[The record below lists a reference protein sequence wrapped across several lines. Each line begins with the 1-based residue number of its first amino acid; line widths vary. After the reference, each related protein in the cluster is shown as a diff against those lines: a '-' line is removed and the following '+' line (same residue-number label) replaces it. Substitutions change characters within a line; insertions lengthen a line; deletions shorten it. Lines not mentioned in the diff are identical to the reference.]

1 MPPHHSLAILT
12 NSNRMR
18 AILARVDTIA
28 QSDTSVLL
36 VGETGV
42 GKELFADYIH
52 RLSPR
57 SHGPFVKIA
66 LSAMPH
72 DLLESELFGHER
84 GAFTSAVTEKKG
96 LFELAHTG
104 TLFLDD
110 IDDVP
115 PGVQVKLLRVLE
127 MQQVMRVGGNLP
139 LPIDVR
145 LVTASKVDL
154 RELVRRNTFRADLF
168 YRINVCPVEIPPLR
182 ERRED
187 VPLLVGHF
195 LRRFSP
201 QRGLSLSEAAERALV
216 RYDWPGNVRELR
228 NITQRLAL
236 FSEGEIGVRDLPPE
250 VQDGHAVDLLVKAC
264 TRCLV
269 EESLTYAQV
278 VACLETNLLRQ
289 ALAESDGNRSRAAR
303 LLGLSL
309 STLRD
314 KLKKHGLDEDGDP
327 SAPDLDCVG
336 A

>member
-1 MPPHHSLAILT
+1 
-12 NSNRMR
+12 MR
-18 AILARVDTIA
+18 AVLARVDTIA

-36 VGETGV
+36 IGETGV

-52 RLSPR
+52 RVSPR
-57 SHGPFVKIA
+57 GQGPFVKIA

-84 GAFTSAVTEKKG
+84 GAFTSALAEKKG

-139 LPIDVR
+139 IPIDVR
-145 LVTASKVDL
+145 LITASKVDL
-154 RELVRRNTFRADLF
+154 RELVRRNLFRADLF

-187 VPLLVGHF
+187 VPLLVRHF
-195 LRRFSP
+195 LRRFAP
-201 QRGLSLSEAAERALV
+201 QKALALSKAAEGALV
-216 RYDWPGNVRELR
+216 GYDWPGNVRELR

-236 FSEGEIGVRDLPPE
+236 FSEGEIVIGDLPPE

-264 TRCLV
+264 TRCLL
-269 EESLTYAQV
+269 EESLTYNQV

-289 ALAESDGNRSRAAR
+289 ALTESAGNRSQAAR
-303 LLGLSL
+303 ILGLSL

-314 KLKKHGLDEDGDP
+314 KLKKHGLDEAAETLASDP
-327 SAPDLDCVG
+327 EAGRL
-336 A
+336 

>member
-1 MPPHHSLAILT
+1 MPPIQSLAIVT
-12 NSNRMR
+12 ESARMR

-28 QSDTSVLL
+28 RSDTSVLL

-52 RLSPR
+52 RVSPR
-57 SHGPFVKIA
+57 GDGPFVKIA

-115 PGVQVKLLRVLE
+115 VPVQVKLLRVLE
-127 MQQVMRVGGNLP
+127 SQQVMRVGGHAP
-139 LPIDVR
+139 VGVDVR

-154 RELVRRNTFRADLF
+154 RELVSRGLFRADLF
-168 YRINVCPVEIPPLR
+168 YRVNVCPVEIPPLR

-187 VPLLVGHF
+187 VPLLVHHF
-195 LRRFSP
+195 LRRFAPGRALTVSP
-201 QRGLSLSEAAERALV
+201 AAERALT

-236 FSEGEIGVRDLPPE
+236 FAEGEVRPEDLPPE
-250 VQDGHAVDLLVKAC
+250 IGDGHAVALLVKAC

-269 EESLTYAQV
+269 EESLTYGQV

-289 ALAESDGNRSRAAR
+289 ALTEAGGNRSQAAR
-303 LLGLSL
+303 MLGLSL

-314 KLKKHGLDEDGDP
+314 KLRKHGFDEPGDTDQ
-327 SAPDLDCVG
+327 SASPD
-336 A
+336 